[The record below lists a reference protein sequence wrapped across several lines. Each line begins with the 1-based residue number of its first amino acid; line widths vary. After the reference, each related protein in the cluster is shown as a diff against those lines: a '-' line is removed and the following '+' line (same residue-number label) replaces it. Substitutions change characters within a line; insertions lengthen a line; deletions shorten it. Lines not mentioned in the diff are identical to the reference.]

1 MSKPEHA
8 GLTSDAV
15 LDLLR
20 SRRVTRAFSSQEVS
34 EADLLQIAEAG
45 RWAASASN
53 NRLHRFLVVR
63 DPVRIRL
70 VRALSPGMLGVPPAL
85 IAICTDLGAVAAAQ
99 VQLEKDSTTL
109 IDVGTAAMNM
119 MIQAHALGLG
129 SCPTTSFS
137 RAGVRTVLALPDRA
151 RPELILQV
159 GHRPE
164 PHLRPRPDRSTR
176 RRPLDDFVYRERYG

>member
-1 MSKPEHA
+1 VSGPEHP

-15 LDLLR
+15 LRLLR
-20 SRRVTRAFSSQEVS
+20 GRRVTRTFSSREVP

-70 VRALSPGMLGVPPAL
+70 VRALSPGMLGLPPAM
-85 IAICTDLGAVAAAQ
+85 IAICTDMGAVAAAQ
-99 VQLEKDSTTL
+99 VQVDKDSTVL

-137 RAGVRTVLALPDRA
+137 RAGVRTALALPHRA

-159 GHRPE
+159 GHRAE
-164 PHLRPRPDRSTR
+164 PRLRPRPDRSTR
-176 RRPLDDFVYRERYG
+176 PRPLDDFVYRERYG